1 MVSPRYVGMLQRS
14 VSVLRFYQKDYR
26 DAAVKVASNM
36 PSIRT
41 IAPMS
46 EPERRDVKVKVI
58 IGRDLISGVT
68 ATIQEN
74 N

>member
-1 MVSPRYVGMLQRS
+1 MVRLTNAKHFNYLTSEI
-14 VSVLRFYQKDYR
+14 FYQKDYR

-58 IGRDLISGVT
+58 IGRDLVSGVT